1 MTREERTVFLA
12 VLVPIVFGGIILFE
26 KGAFILPFPL
36 NEFIF
41 LIVTILFS
49 VRVGKHFRMLSIFST
64 AFAVFNL
71 LSTEFFWS
79 FFLTEVNLYEL
90 IEGGTLDLI
99 KLLSAV
105 LLTIWAGITLIKAKD
120 HFSSALFVLFFVM
133 YSSAMIFQLPPLEV
147 LATLI
152 PFATYLKYKDHFPYH
167 LLWLLLSILTMM
179 KLVMLSFSV

>member
-36 NEFIF
+36 NELIF
-41 LIVTILFS
+41 LIVSVLFS
-49 VRVGKHFRMLSIFST
+49 IRVGKHFRMLSIFSNS
-64 AFAVFNL
+64 FAIFNL
-71 LSTEFFWS
+71 LSTEFIWS
-79 FFLTEVNLYEL
+79 LFISEVKLYEL
-90 IEGGTLDLI
+90 IDGGTLDFI

-105 LLTIWAGITLIKAKD
+105 LLIIWAGITLIKAKD
-120 HFSSALFVLFFVM
+120 PFSSFLFVVFFIL

-152 PFATYLKYKDHFPYH
+152 PFASVLKYKEHFPYH

-179 KLVMLSFSV
+179 KLIMLSFSV